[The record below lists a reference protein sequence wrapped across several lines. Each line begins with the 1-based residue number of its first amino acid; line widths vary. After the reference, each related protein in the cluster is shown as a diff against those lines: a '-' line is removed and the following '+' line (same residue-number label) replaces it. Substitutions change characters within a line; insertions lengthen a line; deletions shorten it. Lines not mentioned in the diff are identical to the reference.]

1 MLSLDIPERLYC
13 ADVDYP
19 LAVVGCADRSALCL
33 NLEGQPQLA
42 KKDEPQLKYQYRCLS
57 IFKDKNRNQP
67 TGYALGSIEGRVA
80 IQYINP
86 PNP

>member
-1 MLSLDIPERLYC
+1 M
-13 ADVDYP
+13 
-19 LAVVGCADRSALCL
+19 VGTADRSIICM
-33 NLEGQPQLA
+33 NLDPQPQMV
-42 KKDEPQLKYQYRCLS
+42 KKDETQLKYQYRCVT
-57 IFKDKNRNQP
+57 IFRDKVRNQP